1 MKLKLLSKQAP
12 NIALDDVK
20 NYLRVITTDEDNLI
34 TAMINA
40 AVDKAEAITNR
51 ALSVR
56 SYELYLDKAEVIT
69 NRALSVRS
77 YELYLGKV
85 QSFEIPK
92 PPFTSLTSIEVKNG
106 DNYVAFDGYLLD
118 DKSEPAKVI
127 INNYFA
133 VDCYKNAIYK
143 NAINCLKVTY
153 SCGYSE
159 IPEQIK
165 IWIYSAVATM
175 YENREQISDF
185 QSFEMPNRFIDS
197 LLDPYKVRFF
207 G

>member
-1 MKLKLLSKQAP
+1 MKLKLLNKQAP

-20 NYLRVITTDEDNLI
+20 NYLRITTTDEDTLISAMI
-34 TAMINA
+34 TA
-40 AVDKAEAITNR
+40 AV
-51 ALSVR
+51 
-56 SYELYLDKAEVIT
+56 DKAEVIT

-77 YELYLGKV
+77 YELYLDKV

-92 PPFTSLTSIEVKNG
+92 PPFISLNSIEVKNN
-106 DNYVAFDGYLLD
+106 DSYVAFDGYLLD

-133 VDCYKNAIYK
+133 VDCGKNAIYK
-143 NAINCLKVTY
+143 NAINCLKVTF

>member
-1 MKLKLLSKQAP
+1 MKLKVLTKQAP
-12 NIALDDVK
+12 DIVLDDVK
-20 NYLRVITTDEDNLI
+20 NYLRITTTDEDNLI
-34 TAMINA
+34 TAMITA
-40 AVDKAEAITNR
+40 AVDKAETITNR

-56 SYELYLDKAEVIT
+56 TCELYLDI
-69 NRALSVRS
+69 
-77 YELYLGKV
+77 V

-92 PPFTSLTSIEVKNG
+92 PPFTSLTSIEIKSG

-127 INNYFA
+127 INDYFA
-133 VDCYKNAIYK
+133 VDCGE
-143 NAINCLKVTY
+143 NAINCLKVDY
-153 SCGYSE
+153 ECGYSE

-165 IWIYSAVATM
+165 IWIYSTVATM
-175 YENREQISDF
+175 YENREQIADL
-185 QSFEMPNRFIDS
+185 QSFQMPNRFIDS

>member
-1 MKLKLLSKQAP
+1 MKLKVLTKQAP
-12 NIALDDVK
+12 KIVLDDVK
-20 NYLRVITTDEDNLI
+20 DYLRITTTDEDNLI
-34 TAMINA
+34 TAMIIA
-40 AVDKAEAITNR
+40 AVDKAETITNR

-56 SYELYLDKAEVIT
+56 TCELYFNVI
-69 NRALSVRS
+69 R
-77 YELYLGKV
+77 
-85 QSFEIPK
+85 SFEIPK

-106 DNYVAFDGYLLD
+106 DSYVAFDGYLLD

-127 INNYFA
+127 INDYFSSG
-133 VDCYKNAIYK
+133 CGGNS
-143 NAINCLKVTY
+143 INCLKVNFD
-153 SCGYSE
+153 CGYSD
-159 IPEQIK
+159 IPEEIK